1 MNDEQA
7 RDAEMTLVTVTQG
20 MTEQMLDRFLEQM
33 GVLRG
38 EYDYLCKKYAHL
50 IRRYNDEKQSAG
62 SSAETKME

>member
-7 RDAEMTLVTVTQG
+7 RDAEMTLVTVTHG

-50 IRRYNDEKQSAG
+50 IERLKKEQAND
-62 SSAETKME
+62 

>member
-7 RDAEMTLVTVTQG
+7 REAEMTLVTVTQG
-20 MTEQMLDRFLEQM
+20 MTEKMLERFLEQM

-50 IRRYNDEKQSAG
+50 IERLKKEQTND
-62 SSAETKME
+62 

>member
-7 RDAEMTLVTVTQG
+7 REAEMGLVTVTQG

-38 EYDYLCKKYAHL
+38 EYDYLCKKYSHL
-50 IRRYNDEKQSAG
+50 TERLKKEQSND
-62 SSAETKME
+62 

>member
-20 MTEQMLDRFLEQM
+20 MTERMLDRFLEQM

-50 IRRYNDEKQSAG
+50 IERLKKEQSND
-62 SSAETKME
+62 

>member
-20 MTEQMLDRFLEQM
+20 MTEQMLDRFLEHM

-50 IRRYNDEKQSAG
+50 IERLKKEQVND
-62 SSAETKME
+62 

>member
-7 RDAEMTLVTVTQG
+7 REAEMTLVTVTQG
-20 MTEQMLDRFLEQM
+20 MTEQILDRFLEQM

-50 IRRYNDEKQSAG
+50 IERLKKEKSND
-62 SSAETKME
+62 